1 MRGRAVSQIQVD
13 EALVRNANFF
23 RDRLEVRDGLFIEPD
38 GDLPFELCC
47 VGVFSRSGEVVLFA
61 HVAPLWTIIFGF
73 PGNCLAS
80 RDNANDIAFAP
91 VAVTD
96 EQQSKRT
103 AQAKK
108 DKAVFVF
115 GMIWIVNQLGA
126 LIDKDGFGF
135 LKSHAVLLEICG
147 SLPAVPLELQSAHA
161 PSITTL

>member
-1 MRGRAVSQIQVD
+1 M
-13 EALVRNANFF
+13 
-23 RDRLEVRDGLFIEPD
+23 
-38 GDLPFELCC
+38 
-47 VGVFSRSGEVVLFA
+47 
-61 HVAPLWTIIFGF
+61 
-73 PGNCLAS
+73 
-80 RDNANDIAFAP
+80 
-91 VAVTD
+91 TD

-147 SLPAVPLELQSAHA
+147 GLPAVPLELQCAHA
-161 PSITTL
+161 RSITTL